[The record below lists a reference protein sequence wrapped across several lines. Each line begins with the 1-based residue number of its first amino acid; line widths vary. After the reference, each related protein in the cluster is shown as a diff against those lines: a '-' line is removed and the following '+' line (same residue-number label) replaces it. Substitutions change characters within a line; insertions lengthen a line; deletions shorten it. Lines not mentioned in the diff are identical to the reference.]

1 MSKAAN
7 AFAHKHVHEIQDMVI
22 KAVIFDL
29 DGTITE
35 PFFDFDAI
43 REEIG
48 LARDSGPILESMQ
61 KMTSQQRRRV
71 EEILNYH
78 EQKAVTES
86 RLNAGAKETLS
97 VLRRMSLPVGILT
110 RNRRSNALAI
120 ARKHGLEFDAI
131 VDREDGPVKPDAFG
145 VLRICEQFGVEPHET
160 LVVGD
165 YLFDLL
171 CAKAAGA
178 VAVLLA
184 NHHQAAEFAE
194 YADFKIDKIDQVLQ
208 ILENNQ

>member
-1 MSKAAN
+1 MP
-7 AFAHKHVHEIQDMVI
+7 I

-29 DGTITE
+29 DGTITK
-35 PFFDFDAI
+35 PFFDFDVI

-48 LARDSGPILESMQ
+48 LERNSGPVLEAME
-61 KMTSQQRRRV
+61 KMTPAQRRRA
-71 EEILNYH
+71 EKILHFH

-86 RLNAGAKETLS
+86 ALNAGARETLEA
-97 VLRRMSLPVGILT
+97 LREAGVHIGILT

-120 ARKHGLEFDAI
+120 ARKHNLRFDII

-145 VLRICEQFGVEPHET
+145 VLRICEQFGVRPEET

-184 NHHQAAEFAE
+184 NSRQADEFAE
-194 YADFKIDKIDQVLQ
+194 HADFRIETIGQILQ
-208 ILENNQ
+208 IVEDKNNI